1 VISQNNKSV
10 THASA
15 TLVDDFVRVRQAT
28 ETLCRPLETEDYGIQ
43 TMPDVSPTKWH
54 LAHTSWFFE
63 TFILKPLHPG
73 YQPFH
78 EAYEYLFNSYYEGVG
93 RFWQRPHRGLLSRPT
108 VAEIYAYRAHVNLAM
123 QDLLT
128 TPPPASQDVL
138 NYRTVL
144 GLHHEQQ
151 HQELMLTDIKHV
163 FAFNPLKPVY
173 QPAGEAPTRQVPMQ
187 QWHAFAGGMYTIGA
201 DGHSF
206 CYDNETPTHR
216 AYIADFSLASRL
228 VTNGEFLQFMQQ
240 GGYRE
245 PRFWLSDGWA
255 RVQQEGWQAPLY
267 WEQRDGT
274 WWHMTLSGMQPVDA
288 DVPVCH
294 VSYYEADAYANW
306 VGARLPTEAEWE
318 VAARQ
323 QPVSGNLRDN
333 GRLQPVVAAD
343 SSGMQQLYGDVWEWT
358 ASAYLP
364 YPGYRTPEGAIG
376 EYNGKFMCNQMVLRG
391 GSCITPQDH
400 IRPSYRNFFY
410 PGDRWQFSG
419 FRLAGDA

>member
-1 VISQNNKSV
+1 
-10 THASA
+10 
-15 TLVDDFVRVRQAT
+15 
-28 ETLCRPLETEDYGIQ
+28 
-43 TMPDVSPTKWH
+43 
-54 LAHTSWFFE
+54 
-63 TFILKPLHPG
+63 
-73 YQPFH
+73 
-78 EAYEYLFNSYYEGVG
+78 
-93 RFWQRPHRGLLSRPT
+93 
-108 VAEIYAYRAHVNLAM
+108 
-123 QDLLT
+123 
-128 TPPPASQDVL
+128 
-138 NYRTVL
+138 
-144 GLHHEQQ
+144 
-151 HQELMLTDIKHV
+151 
-163 FAFNPLKPVY
+163 
-173 QPAGEAPTRQVPMQ
+173 
-187 QWHAFAGGMYTIGA
+187 
-201 DGHSF
+201 
-206 CYDNETPTHR
+206 
-216 AYIADFSLASRL
+216 
-228 VTNGEFLQFMQQ
+228 
-240 GGYRE
+240 
-245 PRFWLSDGWA
+245 
-255 RVQQEGWQAPLY
+255 
-267 WEQRDGT
+267 
-274 WWHMTLSGMQPVDA
+274 MTLSGMQPVDA